1 MLGNIYREPEKLT
14 VYIWESQMKFWDW
27 KVNKTLKWEKHVE
40 MHNRIQRGWIKS
52 AGNIKEME
60 TRIKLGNQCL
70 IRCPKRERKAKH
82 YKQYLE
88 SNKWMSR
95 LQNQRRTLVQIFK
108 KTELLTG

>member
-70 IRCPKRERKAKH
+70 IRCPKREREKGK
-82 YKQYLE
+82 
-88 SNKWMSR
+88 
-95 LQNQRRTLVQIFK
+95 TVQTILGK
-108 KTELLTG
+108 